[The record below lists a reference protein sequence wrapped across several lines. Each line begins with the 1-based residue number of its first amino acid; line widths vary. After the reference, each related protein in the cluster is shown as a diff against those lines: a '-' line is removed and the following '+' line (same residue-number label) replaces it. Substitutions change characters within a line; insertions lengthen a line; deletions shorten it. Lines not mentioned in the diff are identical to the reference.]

1 MSVSTI
7 RQNPA
12 INRFDA
18 IRKDADVQLL
28 MNLLAAYPLAKQIV
42 LANLHK
48 QSPQEIWLD
57 WQAVNI
63 NLNKVSDYK
72 NKTIFKCVEY
82 PHKDLSADTQTLLL
96 YLSPL
101 KGLID
106 RNELVNYIRELQNLE
121 LLQKY
126 SLKKI
131 DDAIQEAVDWGLLKY
146 DDILPHLI
154 IIQPV
159 FPYFLKKK
167 LESLD
172 EPIHQALEEAFKNH
186 YLKYAEKYY
195 QLLNSLHYQDREKGR
210 LFCEWQYENLYKALQ
225 ICLKNQES
233 ISIYFCLDRYLDLI
247 NDNQSNQKLTEMVC
261 QHLEQYPSAFI
272 KSELGY
278 QIPLSIQKLGHCQ
291 LLKKQYSKARKSYT
305 KALEIYSTLESQK
318 QRKKQIWQ
326 ASAYYNL
333 GIIAQQMQE
342 FAQAESNYQQA
353 LDIYIKYSDRYHQAR
368 TYYQLGNIAQQTWEL
383 SQAQEYYH
391 QALQIYIEHGDRYF
405 SARTYYN
412 LGVIAQELREFA
424 EAKGNYQQ
432 ALQIYIEHSDRYS
445 CASTYYNLGVV
456 AEALQELSQA
466 QRNYQQAL
474 DIYIEHGDRHHQALT
489 YQNLASI
496 AEQTQE
502 FAAAQHHYQQA
513 LIIYIAQGDRYE
525 QAKIYQD
532 LASVAQ
538 KTQQFGEAQ
547 RYYQQALDIYIEQSD
562 RYEQANI
569 YQHLGLVAQQMQN
582 LAQAQSYYQQALD
595 IYIEYGDRYKQA
607 RTYQNLGLIAQNL
620 QDAAQARHNYQRALD
635 IFVEYGDRYSQAH
648 IDRQLELLAQAA

>member
-1 MSVSTI
+1 MI
-7 RQNPA
+7 RQNQA

-18 IRKDADVQLL
+18 IRKDVDVQKL

-48 QSPQEIWLD
+48 QSPQEMRLD

-63 NLNKVSDYK
+63 NLNKFSDYK
-72 NKTIFKCVEY
+72 SKTIFKCVEY

-106 RNELVNYIRELQNLE
+106 RNELVNYIQELQNLE
-121 LLQKY
+121 LLKKY

-131 DDAIQEAVDWGLLKY
+131 DAAIQEAIDWGLLQY
-146 DDILPHLI
+146 HNIFANLL

-159 FPYFLKKK
+159 FPYFLQQK
-167 LESLD
+167 LESLN
-172 EPIHQALEEAFKNH
+172 EQMHQALDEAFKNH
-186 YLKYAEKYY
+186 YLKYAEKYH
-195 QLLNSLHYQDREKGR
+195 QLLNSHDYQEREKGR
-210 LFCEWQYENLYKALQ
+210 LFCQWQYENLYKALEL
-225 ICLKNQES
+225 CLHKQES
-233 ISIYFCLDRYLDLI
+233 MSIYFCLDRYLDLI
-247 NDNQSNQKLTEMVC
+247 NDNQTNQKLAEIVC
-261 QHLEQYPSAFI
+261 QNLEKYPSVFI

-278 QIPLSIQKLGHCQ
+278 QIPLAIQKLGRWQ
-291 LLKKQYSKARKSYT
+291 LLKKQYSQARESYI
-305 KALEIYSTLESQK
+305 KALQIYKTLDSQK
-318 QRKKQIWQ
+318 QIQKQIWQ
-326 ASAYYNL
+326 ASTYYNL

-353 LDIYIKYSDRYHQAR
+353 LHIYIKYGDRYHQAR
-368 TYYQLGNIAQQTWEL
+368 TYDQLGNITQQIWEL
-383 SQAQEYYH
+383 SQAQNYYQ
-391 QALQIYIEHGDRYF
+391 QALQIYVEHGDRY
-405 SARTYYN
+405 SCARTYYN
-412 LGVIAQELREFA
+412 LGIIAQELREFT
-424 EAKGNYQQ
+424 EAQRNYQQ

-456 AEALQELSQA
+456 AEALQELSPA

-474 DIYIEHGDRHHQALT
+474 DIYIEHGDRQHQALT

-496 AEQTQE
+496 AQKTQE
-502 FAAAQHHYQQA
+502 FAAAQQHYQQA
-513 LIIYIAQGDRYE
+513 LIIYIEYGDRDE

-538 KTQQFGEAQ
+538 KTQEFVEAQ

-582 LAQAQSYYQQALD
+582 LAKTQRYYQQALD

-607 RTYQNLGLIAQNL
+607 RTYQNLGMIAQTI
-620 QDAAQARHNYQRALD
+620 QDTAQARQNYQRALD

-648 IDRQLELLAQAA
+648 IELQLEILAEV

>member
-1 MSVSTI
+1 MSVSRI

-12 INRFDA
+12 INRVDA
-18 IRKDADVQLL
+18 IRKDADVQRL

-48 QSPQEIWLD
+48 QSPQQIWLD
-57 WQAVNI
+57 WQDVNI
-63 NLNKVSDYK
+63 NLNKFSDYK

-82 PHKDLSADTQTLLL
+82 PLKDLSADTQSLLL
-96 YLSPL
+96 CLAPL

-121 LLQKY
+121 FLKKF

-131 DDAIQEAVDWGLLKY
+131 DAAIQEAIDWGLLKSHN
-146 DDILPHLI
+146 IFANLL

-159 FPYFLKKK
+159 FPYFLKHK
-167 LESLD
+167 LESLN
-172 EPIHQALEEAFKNH
+172 EQMHKALDEAFKNH

-195 QLLNSLHYQDREKGR
+195 QLLNSHNYQEREKGR
-210 LFCEWQYENLYKALQ
+210 LFCQWQYDNLYQALQ
-225 ICLKNQES
+225 LCLQNQES

-247 NDNQSNQKLTEMVC
+247 NDNQANQKLAETVC
-261 QHLEQYPSAFI
+261 QHLETYPSAFI
-272 KSELGY
+272 QSELGY
-278 QIPLSIQKLGHCQ
+278 QIPLAIQKLGRWQ
-291 LLKKQYSKARKSYT
+291 LLKKQYSQARQSYT
-305 KALEIYSTLESQK
+305 KALQIYSALDSQK
-318 QRKKQIWQ
+318 QIQKQIWQ
-326 ASAYYNL
+326 ASTYYNL

-342 FAQAESNYQQA
+342 FAQAESYYQQA
-353 LDIYIKYSDRYHQAR
+353 LHIYIKNSDRYHQAR
-368 TYYQLGNIAQQTWEL
+368 TYYQLGNIAQQIWEL
-383 SQAQEYYH
+383 SQAQNYYQ
-391 QALQIYIEHGDRYF
+391 QALKIYIEHGDRY
-405 SARTYYN
+405 SCARTHYN

-424 EAKGNYQQ
+424 EAQRNYQQ
-432 ALQIYIEHSDRYS
+432 ALKIYVEHSDRYS

-474 DIYIEHGDRHHQALT
+474 DIYIEHGDRYHQALT

-532 LASVAQ
+532 LASLAQ
-538 KTQQFGEAQ
+538 KTQEFGEAQ

-582 LAQAQSYYQQALD
+582 LPQAQSYYQQALD

-607 RTYQNLGLIAQNL
+607 RTYQNLGFISQTI
-620 QDAAQARHNYQRALD
+620 QDSAQARHNYQKALD

-648 IDRQLELLAQAA
+648 IECQLELLAPV